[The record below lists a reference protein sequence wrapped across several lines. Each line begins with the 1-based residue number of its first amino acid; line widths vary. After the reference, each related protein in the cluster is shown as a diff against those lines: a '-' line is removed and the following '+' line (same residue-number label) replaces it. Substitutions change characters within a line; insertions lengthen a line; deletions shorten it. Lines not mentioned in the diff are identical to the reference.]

1 MSLEN
6 PELSELEQNK
16 RQAALVVA
24 QQYQFA
30 HRALEVRGLEALKRD
45 AQRAKDEGNHRY
57 RGWLVETYFLAIE
70 LWEESLQAPKI
81 GSSRDLVIDLRPR
94 PKPAEPKPT
103 IPRPDKPI
111 PALPI
116 AKMQGE
122 AVRSEEEIFDDKRK
136 GTIARQLSG
145 EVDLDGKE
153 PEEFPIESFFTNRS
167 EIVITD
173 RTPGVFGRYYKHP
186 LDRSPRVFRDNKQPH
201 TSQKFKK

>member
-45 AQRAKDEGNHRY
+45 AQRAKDEGNRRY

-81 GSSRDLVIDLRPR
+81 GSSRDLVIDRRPR

-136 GTIARQLSG
+136 RTIARQLSG

-167 EIVITD
+167 EIGITD
-173 RTPGVFGRYYKHP
+173 RTPGVFGQYYKHP